1 MSPFL
6 TFSES
11 TIKTVLNQSDQKT
24 EYFRQ
29 RNQTLHKRAR
39 LGVSPCPNAI
49 QTAFCLAHVSFS
61 FIWLAGLSGAPRR
74 AWGPTERKGS
84 DPFVCVWR
92 AAAAW
97 DCRHAGGRGSLRTPP
112 RAYPER
118 RLNASGLLA
127 PTGRTPAGCPCGAAR
142 SLAAPSTHRIGAF
155 AGRPPAEQAR

>member
-1 MSPFL
+1 MPKRNSNGVLFGTRFL
-6 TFSES
+6 QFH
-11 TIKTVLNQSDQKT
+11 
-24 EYFRQ
+24 F
-29 RNQTLHKRAR
+29 
-39 LGVSPCPNAI
+39 
-49 QTAFCLAHVSFS
+49 LACWACEHR
-61 FIWLAGLSGAPRR
+61 GYGR
-74 AWGPTERKGS
+74 AWGPTERKGT